1 MELKS
6 RGADEE
12 IEIPDH
18 LACRTHSAALTAE
31 EATDILIDPNHG
43 DAAQEIIEGLLVPLR
58 ISRTINPLVEFGE
71 GDHREGE
78 PRFLE
83 LFQAVDD
90 GRMPIQIVNDPIR
103 RSRTGTIAP
112 RSSRPRKLPAGSR
125 A

>member
-12 IEIPDH
+12 IKIPDH

-31 EATDILIDPNHG
+31 EATDILIEPNHVMLRRKL
-43 DAAQEIIEGLLVPLR
+43 IIEGLLVPLR
-58 ISRTINPLVEFGE
+58 ISGIINPLIESGGGDHGE
-71 GDHREGE
+71 GES
-78 PRFLE
+78 RFLE

-103 RSRTGTIAP
+103 ASASPCRYCADVLFG
-112 RSSRPRKLPAGSR
+112 
-125 A
+125 